1 MTQDQPKPYSY
12 ALATGSAGAERL
24 ALLEK
29 VYGPDAERILGSVG
43 IPVGAR
49 VVDFGCGTGATI
61 PWFSKQIGDG
71 GEVVGL
77 DASAAQLAI
86 AKQNCDTLGIV
97 NAKFVE
103 ASAYQSGL
111 PQSYFDVAYCRLL
124 LCHLQKPLDAIREMA
139 SVVRPGGL
147 VICFDLDL
155 ESLYTMPQTACYDEM
170 RDVYLK
176 RRTMDG
182 LDKEFWSKLPT
193 LFLQAGLVDPEMTII
208 HPVDLRGEKKRL
220 WGLSFFESAERTLE
234 KRLLTREQLERL
246 CTEIDLVNSD
256 HSIAVAQAA
265 MPVCW
270 ARKAA

>member
-1 MTQDQPKPYSY
+1 MTNDQTRLYSY

-29 VYGPDAERILGSVG
+29 VYGPHAERVLSSVD
-43 IPVGAR
+43 ISTGAR

-61 PWFSKQIGDG
+61 PWFSRQIGEV

-77 DASAAQLAI
+77 DASAAQLAV
-86 AKQNCDTLGIV
+86 AKQNCDTLGIANV
-97 NAKFVE
+97 RFVE

-111 PQSYFDVAYCRLL
+111 PQSYFDVAHCRLL
-124 LCHLQKPLDAIREMA
+124 LCHLQNPLDAIREMV

-155 ESLYTMPQTACYDEM
+155 GTLYTMPRTACYDEM
-170 RDVYLK
+170 RDIYVK
-176 RRTMDG
+176 RREMDG
-182 LDKEFWSKLPT
+182 LDKGLWTKLPA
-193 LFLQAGLVDPEMTII
+193 LFLQSGLIDPEMTII

-220 WGLSFFESAERTLE
+220 WGLSFFESMARTLE
-234 KRLLTREQLERL
+234 KKLLTLEQLEKLRG
-246 CTEIDLVNSD
+246 EVDRVNAD
-256 HSIAVAQAA
+256 DSIAVAHAA

-270 ARKAA
+270 ARKPV